1 MEAVEDRCRVA
12 LVMFLIPRVSGLGN
26 ALIAVPDDDDD
37 DDDACSML
45 PEALLCLLSAT
56 LAFAQTRTTLSVN
69 AVVPFTSSSLPK
81 TFALS
86 PSPNLA
92 LSVAICSDS
101 TPIPRFFVSNISNSD
116 SQDSPSSSGGTD
128 VFEISVQNG
137 QGNWTGIF
145 PNGGLLAVEQN
156 GAQGVS
162 FQVGVSDN
170 RKPSHYIS
178 YSTY

>member
-1 MEAVEDRCRVA
+1 MEAVEGRFRSPCWFGDHFDSTCV
-12 LVMFLIPRVSGLGN
+12 GLGN
-26 ALIAVPDDDDD
+26 VLIAVPDD

-56 LAFAQTRTTLSVN
+56 LAFAQARTPLALN
-69 AVVPFTSSSLPK
+69 AVAPFTSSSLPQSAS
-81 TFALS
+81 FALP
-86 PSPNLA
+86 PSQNLA

-101 TPIPRFFVSNISNSD
+101 TPIPRFFISNISNSD
-116 SQDSPSSSGGTD
+116 SQDNPSSAGGPD

-145 PNGGLLAVEQN
+145 PNGGLFAVEQN

-162 FQVGVSDN
+162 FQIGVSDH
-170 RKPSHYIS
+170 RMTCY
-178 YSTY
+178 